1 MSSVSENIEQHIPYL
16 RNFARALT
24 RNVVAADD
32 LLQECLT
39 RGLLKQHL
47 FTEGTNLRAWL
58 TTIMHNLHV
67 NELRRRGRAEILFDP
82 SELPTSVVAEPN
94 QENYMMLRAAE
105 RALQM
110 MPDKQRLALELV
122 KIEGLSYEEAS
133 AQMGLPVGTVKSR
146 ANRAQKAMH
155 ALMES
160 PKPRRVA
167 RVAASRRHAGSL
179 QAVG

>member
-39 RGLLKQHL
+39 RALLKQHL
-47 FTEGTNLRAWL
+47 FAEGTNLRAWL

-67 NELRRRGRAEILFDP
+67 NELRRRGRAEVLFDP
-82 SELPTSVVAEPN
+82 SEIPTTVVAEPN
-94 QENYMMLRAAE
+94 QDSYMMLRAAE
-105 RALQM
+105 RALQA
-110 MPDKQRLALELV
+110 MPEKQRLALELV

-155 ALMES
+155 ALMEN
-160 PKPRRVA
+160 PVPRVA
-167 RVAASRRHAGSL
+167 VGSVRRHAGGYV
-179 QAVG
+179 QPIA